1 MRRFVLALLSCIVS
15 IPSAFAA
22 SAQVAAPGFVLR
34 GTILDPTGAPL
45 SGAFITAA
53 ADSGRPAATVV
64 TDQAGGF
71 TLLLDPGKYKVT
83 ITSPGFHDT
92 VREVTAIAD
101 RSDTVRIVLEL
112 SGVQEKVSVSG
123 RSGYETAAISSATRT
138 PTPLKDV
145 PQSVTVVNQ
154 QLVKDQLMTSIGDV
168 VRYVPGVSYHQG
180 ENNRDQIIMRGN
192 SSSADFFVD
201 GVRDD
206 VQYYRDL
213 YNLERIEALK
223 GPNAMIFGRG
233 GGGGVINR
241 VLKQAA
247 FQPLRAVDLQLGGHS
262 NKRVTADLNQP
273 LSDKVAVRLNGVFEN
288 SDSFRDFVNLERGG
302 VNPTLTFTSGN
313 TRITTGY
320 EYLKD
325 TRVADR
331 GISSF
336 QGLPLDI
343 DPSTYFGNPSDSHV
357 RARAHV
363 GSLAIEHRAGDFT
376 IRERASIG
384 GYDRFYQN
392 YVPGAVSA
400 DQSQVTLTA
409 YNNATGRTNFF
420 SQTDATYRAE
430 TGALQHTLLAG
441 VEFGHQDTDNFRNTG
456 FFNDDATSIRVP
468 LANPTTTV
476 PVTFRQ
482 SLTDADNHVLANVAA
497 VFVQDQVAIS
507 RRLQAVGGV
516 RFDRFELQYHN
527 NRNGE
532 EMERVDH
539 LASPRAGI
547 VYKPLPPVSLYGSY
561 SVSYL
566 PGSGDQFSS
575 LTVITQ
581 QLEPEKFN
589 NYEIGA
595 KWDALSS
602 LSVNAAIYRLDRTN
616 TRSTDPNDPT
626 HIVQTGSQRTNGF
639 ELGLNGRLTPAWSIA
654 GGYAYQ
660 DAFVTSATAAA
671 RSGAQVGQVPHHTLS
686 LWNNYEIARRFGA
699 ALGLIHR
706 SSMFAAIDNTVTLPG
721 YTRADVA
728 AYVPFARHWRLQANV
743 ENLFDTSYFVNADSN
758 TNISPGSPRVVRIAL
773 RASF

>member
-1 MRRFVLALLSCIVS
+1 MRRLLVVLLFC
-15 IPSAFAA
+15 AA
-22 SAQVAAPGFVLR
+22 SIAAASVAFAQVAASRFALR

-45 SGAFITAA
+45 SGAAITAA
-53 ADSGRPAATVV
+53 SDSGRPVASVV
-64 TDQAGGF
+64 TDQAGAF
-71 TLLLDPGKYKVT
+71 TLLLDPGKYHVT
-83 ITSPGFHDT
+83 IAAAGFHDA
-92 VREVTAIAD
+92 VREVQARED

-112 SGVQEKVSVSG
+112 SGVQEKVSVTG

-138 PTPLKDV
+138 PTPLRDV

-168 VRYVPGVSYHQG
+168 VRYVPGVTYHQG
-180 ENNRDQIIMRGN
+180 ENNRDQVIIRGN

-213 YNLERIEALK
+213 YNLQRIEALK

-241 VLKQAA
+241 VLKQAE
-247 FQPLRAVDLQLGGHS
+247 FQPLRAVDLQLGGYS

-273 LSDKVAVRLNGVFEN
+273 LSDQVAVRLNGVFEN
-288 SDSFRDFVNLERGG
+288 SDSFRDFVDLERGG
-302 VNPTLTFTSGN
+302 INPTLTFTSGN
-313 TRITTGY
+313 TRVTTGY

-336 QGLPLDI
+336 QGLPVDV

-363 GSLAIEHRAGDFT
+363 GSVAIEHRAGDFN
-376 IRERASIG
+376 IRERASIS

-409 YNNATGRTNFF
+409 YKNATNRTNFF
-420 SQTDATYRAE
+420 SQTDATYRVQ

-441 VEFGHQDTDNFRNTG
+441 MEFGHQDTDNFRNTG
-456 FFNDDATSIRVP
+456 FFNDDTTSIRVP

-497 VFVQDQVAIS
+497 AFAQDQVEIS
-507 RRLQAVGGV
+507 RRVQVVGGLRLD
-516 RFDRFELQYHN
+516 RFDLQYHN
-527 NRNGE
+527 NRNGDE
-532 EMERVDH
+532 LERVDH
-539 LASPRAGI
+539 LLSPRAGV
-547 VYKPLPPVSLYGSY
+547 VYKPVRPVSVYGSY

-589 NYEIGA
+589 NYELGA
-595 KWDALSS
+595 KWDALSA
-602 LSVNAAIYRLDRTN
+602 LSVTGAVYRLDRTN
-616 TRSTDPNDPT
+616 TRSSDPNDPT
-626 HIVQTGSQRTNGF
+626 RIVQTGSQRTNGLEF
-639 ELGLNGRLTPAWSIA
+639 GLNGRVTPAWSVA

-660 DAFVTSATAAA
+660 DAFVTSATVAA
-671 RSGAQVGQVPHHTLS
+671 RSGAEVGQVPHQTFS
-686 LWNNYEIARRFGA
+686 LWNNYEVARRFGA

-706 SSMFAAIDNTVTLPG
+706 SSMFAAIDNTVMLPG

-728 AYVPFARHWRLQANV
+728 VYVPLTRNWRLQANV
-743 ENLFDTSYFVNADSN
+743 ENLFDARYFVNADSN

-773 RASF
+773 RATF